1 MFRLF
6 LAAAPAA
13 LLAFSSASAEPVS
26 YEFDLSHTVVSA
38 SWDHQGYSQQS
49 LQFTDFSGTLD
60 LDLETPANSTVDIT
74 FNLID
79 GLWAGAHHARFITH
93 LNTGDFFDTA
103 ITPTAHFVGTSF
115 ETEDGETGVM
125 TGDLTMNGQ
134 THPSSL
140 TLRSIIPAKPVTA
153 APSSASPPPV
163 RWCVRNGIWALPCP
177 TSPMRSISSSRP
189 KSRFRQPP
197 SNHLDP

>member
-13 LLAFSSASAEPVS
+13 LLAFSSASAEPVA

-49 LQFTDFSGTLD
+49 LQFTDFNGTLD

-134 THPSSL
+134 THPVSL
-140 TLRSIIPAKPVTA
+140 DVTLNKTGETRDGGSKLGFTATGSLIRSQWDMGFAVPYVSDEIDLFISTEIAVPAA
-153 APSSASPPPV
+153 AE
-163 RWCVRNGIWALPCP
+163 
-177 TSPMRSISSSRP
+177 
-189 KSRFRQPP
+189 
-197 SNHLDP
+197 